1 MPSVATELRALGSAT
16 VGECGARPMH
26 PRLKPVW
33 AGASLAGPALT
44 ARCSAGDNL
53 AIHAVVAQAGTEG
66 AVVVVDASD
75 VPGLGYW
82 GEVLTTAAEARGITG
97 LVIDGGVRDVAAL
110 AAHRFPVFASLVAL
124 PGASKVLGGTI
135 GRPVVVGGVS
145 VDQGDWV
152 VGDVDGVAV
161 ISGSQLDDVMA
172 AARARA
178 EREQELFAALR
189 EGATTVELLGLDV
202 TKLDDE
208 G

>member
-1 MPSVATELRALGSAT
+1 
-16 VGECGARPMH
+16 MH
-26 PRLKPVW
+26 PRLKPAW

-44 ARCSAGDNL
+44 ARCGPGDNL
-53 AIHAVVAQAGTEG
+53 AIHAVVARAGIEG

-75 VPGLGYW
+75 VPDLGYW

-124 PGASKVLGGTI
+124 PGASKVLGGSI
-135 GRPVVVGGVS
+135 GRSVVVGGVS

-152 VGDVDGVAV
+152 IGDVDGVAV
-161 ISGSQLDDVMA
+161 ISASQLDEVMA
-172 AARARA
+172 AGRARA
-178 EREQELFAALR
+178 EREQNLFAALR

-208 G
+208 V